1 MPRALVIAARQPE
14 FSSLL
19 EDAGFDVDVRTRPLD
34 GSDVDADV
42 GVVFRGR
49 LIGRNQA
56 ATLASQGIPV
66 VEVLTVPPTTPSTA
80 RWIRISNRIAK
91 PDLVQIVLAL
101 ADSVGRSP
109 ARSAAPVEPRMAQ
122 ALGYWLG
129 AWVVTPRRCPR
140 CHPPAPG
147 PTPPLLRSAAQ
158 APPTRRGRRRAAPP
172 TAPPRRGCA
181 PP

>member
-19 EDAGFDVDVRTRPLD
+19 EDAGFDVAVRTRPLD
-34 GSDVDADV
+34 GTDVDADV
-42 GVVFRGR
+42 GIVFRGR

-56 ATLASQGIPV
+56 ATLASQAIPV

-109 ARSAAPVEPRMAQ
+109 ARSAAPVEPAS
-122 ALGYWLG
+122 L
-129 AWVVTPRRCPR
+129 
-140 CHPPAPG
+140 
-147 PTPPLLRSAAQ
+147 
-158 APPTRRGRRRAAPP
+158 
-172 TAPPRRGCA
+172 
-181 PP
+181 